1 MKKLMTFCGCLLALG
16 AMAQPGI
23 NEMQQAQQDLA
34 SSFYSALGL
43 ALALAGICGIFGAV
57 RIYHNWQ
64 MGRPKITEEV
74 AAWFFAA
81 LFMVLAGV
89 FSVLFSVF
97 NLSFSSFL
105 ISGAKAAAAFFML
118 KI

>member
-1 MKKLMTFCGCLLALG
+1 MKILLTCCWCLLSLG
-16 AMAQPGI
+16 AIAQPGI
-23 NEMQQAQQDLA
+23 DEMRQAQQDLA

-43 ALALAGICGIFGAV
+43 SLVLAGIFGIFGAV

-81 LFMVLAGV
+81 FFMVIAGLFLRAV
-89 FSVLFSVF
+89 FG
-97 NLSFSSFL
+97 
-105 ISGAKAAAAFFML
+105 I
-118 KI
+118 